1 MKTQKIN
8 NTLDLIIEI
17 DKLLVNKSLL
27 KRYIRDFYFHDR
39 NAIERRGINKGF
51 IIAVR
56 ESGTY
61 MIKLFNAEE
70 LPAHNKTV
78 PYLFGSA
85 DFNRILKNEENMIEY
100 VFKHQNEYDQF
111 FYWNGSKLR
120 EYDQNNGTALIQIVK
135 NHNSK
140 IRKQLNQKIK

>member
-1 MKTQKIN
+1 MNNQKIN
-8 NTLDLIIEI
+8 TTIDLIIEI
-17 DKLLVNKSLL
+17 DKLIVNKGLL

-39 NAIERRGINKGF
+39 NTIERRGIHKSF

-61 MIKLFNAEE
+61 MIKLFNTEE
-70 LPAHNKTV
+70 LPAPNKTV

-85 DFNRILKNEENMIEY
+85 DFNRILKNEQNMIEY

-111 FYWNGSKLR
+111 FYWDGSELK
-120 EYDQNNGTALIQIVK
+120 EYSRNTGTALIQIVK

-140 IRKQLNQKIK
+140 IRKQLTQKIK